1 MGECTYDKDEHDFS
15 SWNLTRGSVSLQED
29 RLLLV
34 LPSSKTDPFR
44 RGVTLTISAARDEA
58 FAVKS
63 LRNLLERFP
72 KSHYHPLFSTS
83 AGTFNR
89 TYVTR
94 KLHEGIIQVIRLEEE
109 PQHPQDWLD
118 YRRKRYNCLVDGSQ
132 TPTGCILTPPPIGY
146 ITRLADIREHN
157 LSHQEYP
164 LLPAHHLPPRFRP
177 YQIIL
182 NPTTK
187 STLVDN
193 VYLRVLGFGSEARYV
208 RRQGRGLGI

>member
-1 MGECTYDKDEHDFS
+1 MQLNRSGTFS
-15 SWNLTRGSVSLQED
+15 NNSLNLTITLYYPPQLGHSTVHM
-29 RLLLV
+29 LLGNFMRE
-34 LPSSKTDPFR
+34 SISW
-44 RGVTLTISAARDEA
+44 VT
-58 FAVKS
+58 
-63 LRNLLERFP
+63 
-72 KSHYHPLFSTS
+72 
-83 AGTFNR
+83 
-89 TYVTR
+89 
-94 KLHEGIIQVIRLEEE
+94 EGIIQVTRLEEK

-208 RRQGRGLGI
+208 RR